1 MLGTDL
7 FKDKPKAQDW
17 ATNPESVR
25 RMNVTVTTN
34 EPRAT
39 CTCSNFLTIASCCS
53 EFRTGQKRLAFK
65 GPTGTGSHTTV
76 GVLHTA

>member
-7 FKDKPKAQDW
+7 FKDKPKAQDR

-34 EPRAT
+34 EPRTT
-39 CTCSNFLTIASCCS
+39 CTYSNFLKIVSFSTIKIL
-53 EFRTGQKRLAFK
+53 R
-65 GPTGTGSHTTV
+65 TTV
-76 GVLHTA
+76 ASSHSAPGCSRCSPTLMPSS